1 MSKRVAGFLTC
12 FMLVILA
19 GCKAELIETK
29 IKTSDIKRAIS
40 KGITTVPFETKIT
53 IMGETEDTRQQI
65 KSFGEIIEQYVEL
78 DDVEIEKSMMGMDL
92 VIEGNIPLVYG
103 KKLPRNRTDPWA
115 LFIKKNNVKGLSE
128 SYPYS
133 ITLLPTRNF
142 GSFKN
147 KFSELNILLTPSA
160 SQPVSFKMRNNDKS
174 QFNVFSGGAMVNG
187 EAHAIFTANVKRKL
201 SLTMKDGVYDTAYPV
216 VFFRL
221 D

>member
-12 FMLVILA
+12 FILVILA

-92 VIEGNIPLVYG
+92 VIEGNIPLVHG

-115 LFIKKNNVKGLSE
+115 LFIKKNKVKGLSE

>member
-1 MSKRVAGFLTC
+1 MFKRVAGFLTC
-12 FMLVILA
+12 LIFVILT

-92 VIEGNIPLVYG
+92 VIEGNIPLVHG

-115 LFIKKNNVKGLSE
+115 LFIKKNKVKGLSE

>member
-1 MSKRVAGFLTC
+1 MSKRIAGFLTC
-12 FMLVILA
+12 FILVILA

-92 VIEGNIPLVYG
+92 MIEGNIPLVHG

-115 LFIKKNNVKGLSE
+115 LFIKKNKVKGLSE

-174 QFNVFSGGAMVNG
+174 EFNVFTGGAMVNG
-187 EAHAIFTANVKRKL
+187 EDHAIYTANVKRKL

-216 VFFRL
+216 IFFRL

>member
-1 MSKRVAGFLTC
+1 MSKRIAGFLTC
-12 FMLVILA
+12 FILVILA

-92 VIEGNIPLVYG
+92 MIEGNIPLVHG

>member
-1 MSKRVAGFLTC
+1 MFKRVAGFLTC
-12 FMLVILA
+12 CIFVILT

-92 VIEGNIPLVYG
+92 VIEGNIPLVHG

-115 LFIKKNNVKGLSE
+115 LFIKKNKVKGLSE

-174 QFNVFSGGAMVNG
+174 KFNVFSGGAMVNG

>member
-1 MSKRVAGFLTC
+1 MFKRVVGSLTS
-12 FMLVILA
+12 FILVILA

-92 VIEGNIPLVYG
+92 VIEGNIPLVHG

-115 LFIKKNNVKGLSE
+115 LFIKKNKVKGLSE

>member
-1 MSKRVAGFLTC
+1 MFKRVAGFLIC
-12 FMLVILA
+12 CILVILA

-40 KGITTVPFETKIT
+40 QGITTVPFETKIT

-92 VIEGNIPLVYG
+92 MIEGNIPLVHG

-115 LFIKKNNVKGLSE
+115 LFIKKNKVKGLSE

>member
-92 VIEGNIPLVYG
+92 VIEGNIPLVHG

-115 LFIKKNNVKGLSE
+115 LFIKKNKVKGLSE

-160 SQPVSFKMRNNDKS
+160 SQPVLFKMRNNDKS
-174 QFNVFSGGAMVNG
+174 QLNVFSGGAMVNG

>member
-1 MSKRVAGFLTC
+1 MSKRIAGFLTC
-12 FMLVILA
+12 FILVILA

-92 VIEGNIPLVYG
+92 MIEGNIPLVHG

-115 LFIKKNNVKGLSE
+115 LFIKKNKVKGLSE

>member
-1 MSKRVAGFLTC
+1 MFKRVAGFLTC
-12 FMLVILA
+12 CIFVILT

-92 VIEGNIPLVYG
+92 VIEGNIPLVHG

-115 LFIKKNNVKGLSE
+115 LFIKKNKVKGLSE

-133 ITLLPTRNF
+133 LTLLPTRNF
-142 GSFKN
+142 GGFKN

>member
-92 VIEGNIPLVYG
+92 VIEGNIPLVHG

-115 LFIKKNNVKGLSE
+115 LFIKKSIVKGLSE

-174 QFNVFSGGAMVNG
+174 QFYVFSGGAMVNG

>member
-12 FMLVILA
+12 FILVILA

-40 KGITTVPFETKIT
+40 QGMTTVPFETKIT
-53 IMGETEDTRQQI
+53 IMGDSKDTRQQI
-65 KSFGEIIEQYVEL
+65 KSFEEIIEQYVEL

-92 VIEGNIPLVYG
+92 LIEGNIPLVYG
-103 KKLPRNRTDPWA
+103 KMLPKNRTDPWA
-115 LFIKKNNVKGLSE
+115 LFLKKNNVKDFSG
-128 SYPYS
+128 SYPYTL
-133 ITLLPTRNF
+133 TLLPTRNF
-142 GSFKN
+142 GGFKN

-174 QFNVFSGGAMVNG
+174 EFNVFSGGAMVNG
-187 EAHAIFTANVKRKL
+187 EAHAIYTANVKRKL
-201 SLTMKDGVYDTAYPV
+201 SLTMKGGVYDTAYPV
-216 VFFRL
+216 IFFRL

>member
-1 MSKRVAGFLTC
+1 MSKRLAGFLTC
-12 FMLVILA
+12 FILVILA

-92 VIEGNIPLVYG
+92 VIEGNIPLVHG

-115 LFIKKNNVKGLSE
+115 LFIKKNKVKGLSE

>member
-1 MSKRVAGFLTC
+1 MFKRVVVSLTC
-12 FMLVILA
+12 FILVILA

-92 VIEGNIPLVYG
+92 VIEGNIPLVHG

-115 LFIKKNNVKGLSE
+115 LFIKKNKVKGLSE

>member
-1 MSKRVAGFLTC
+1 MSKRIAGFLTC
-12 FMLVILA
+12 FILVILA

-92 VIEGNIPLVYG
+92 VIEGNIPLVHG

>member
-1 MSKRVAGFLTC
+1 MFKRAAGFLTC
-12 FMLVILA
+12 FILVILA

-92 VIEGNIPLVYG
+92 VIEGNIPLVHG

-115 LFIKKNNVKGLSE
+115 LFIKKNIVKGLSE

>member
-1 MSKRVAGFLTC
+1 MFKRVAGFLTC
-12 FMLVILA
+12 CIFVILT

-92 VIEGNIPLVYG
+92 MIEGNLPLVHG

-115 LFIKKNNVKGLSE
+115 LFIKKNKVKGLSE

>member
-1 MSKRVAGFLTC
+1 MFKRVAGFLIC
-12 FMLVILA
+12 CILVILA

-92 VIEGNIPLVYG
+92 VIEGNIPLVHG

-115 LFIKKNNVKGLSE
+115 LFIKKNKVKGLSE

>member
-1 MSKRVAGFLTC
+1 MSKRIAGFLTC
-12 FMLVILA
+12 FILVILA

-92 VIEGNIPLVYG
+92 MIEGNIPLVHG

-115 LFIKKNNVKGLSE
+115 LFIKKNKVKGLSE

-221 D
+221 N

>member
-1 MSKRVAGFLTC
+1 MFKRVAGFLTC
-12 FMLVILA
+12 CIFVILT

-92 VIEGNIPLVYG
+92 MIEGNIPLVHG

>member
-1 MSKRVAGFLTC
+1 MAKRVAGFLTC

-92 VIEGNIPLVYG
+92 VIEGNIPLVHG

-115 LFIKKNNVKGLSE
+115 LFIKKNKVKGLSE

>member
-1 MSKRVAGFLTC
+1 MFKRVAGFLTC
-12 FMLVILA
+12 LIFVILT

-92 VIEGNIPLVYG
+92 MIEGNIPLVHG

-115 LFIKKNNVKGLSE
+115 LFIKKNKVKGLSE

>member
-1 MSKRVAGFLTC
+1 MSKRIAGFLTC
-12 FMLVILA
+12 FILVILA

-92 VIEGNIPLVYG
+92 VIEGNIPLVHG

-115 LFIKKNNVKGLSE
+115 LFIKKNKVKGLSE

>member
-1 MSKRVAGFLTC
+1 MFKRVAGFLTC
-12 FMLVILA
+12 CIFVILT

-53 IMGETEDTRQQI
+53 IMGDSKDTRQQI
-65 KSFGEIIEQYVEL
+65 KSFEEIIEQYVEL

-92 VIEGNIPLVYG
+92 LIEGNIPLVYG
-103 KKLPRNRTDPWA
+103 KKLPKNRTDPWA
-115 LFIKKNNVKGLSE
+115 LFIKKNKVKGLSG

-133 ITLLPTRNF
+133 LTLLPTRNF
-142 GSFKN
+142 GGFKN

-174 QFNVFSGGAMVNG
+174 EFNVFTGGAMVNG
-187 EAHAIFTANVKRKL
+187 EAHAIYTANVKRKL
-201 SLTMKDGVYDTAYPV
+201 SLTMKGGVYDTAYPV
-216 VFFRL
+216 IFFRL

>member
-1 MSKRVAGFLTC
+1 MFKRVVVSLTC
-12 FMLVILA
+12 FILVILA

-92 VIEGNIPLVYG
+92 VIEGNIPLVHG

-115 LFIKKNNVKGLSE
+115 LFIKKNIVKGLSE

-187 EAHAIFTANVKRKL
+187 EAHAIFTANVKKKL

>member
-1 MSKRVAGFLTC
+1 MFKRVAGFLTC
-12 FMLVILA
+12 CIFVILT

-92 VIEGNIPLVYG
+92 VIEGNIPLVHG

-115 LFIKKNNVKGLSE
+115 LFIKKNIVKGLSE

>member
-1 MSKRVAGFLTC
+1 MPKRIAGFLTC
-12 FMLVILA
+12 FILVILA

-92 VIEGNIPLVYG
+92 MIEGNIPLVHG

-115 LFIKKNNVKGLSE
+115 LFIKKNKVKGLSE